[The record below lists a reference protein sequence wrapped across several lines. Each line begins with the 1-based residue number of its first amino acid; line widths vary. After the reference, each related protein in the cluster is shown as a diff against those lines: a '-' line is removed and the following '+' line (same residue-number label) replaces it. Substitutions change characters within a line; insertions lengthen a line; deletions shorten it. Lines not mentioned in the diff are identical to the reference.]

1 MPPCCP
7 CRVIASVR
15 AAFVSFGFL
24 TAVVL
29 GDRGFQALEM
39 ADAQECH
46 VCMSD
51 LLDGSPVTSLAC
63 GHTFHDYFLNQISQ
77 VKLVAVSDGA
87 FECPTCRVT
96 NAQATALEVA
106 LAAAAPA
113 SGAAAASAPAPAPA
127 AVPASA
133 AAPPAAAKAPALP
146 PPDAAAAWAY
156 MESVGYASL
165 VTTANLEAQQ
175 KALVAQKKALTK
187 QTRLKKVRVERLMS
201 TAAKTL
207 TADQLLE
214 LSSKKAAAEKAKAV
228 AKSKAKSKAKAK
240 AKA

>member
-29 GDRGFQALEM
+29 RDRGFQALEM

-96 NAQATALEVA
+96 NAQATAVEVA

-146 PPDAAAAWAY
+146 PPDAATAWAY

-175 KALVAQKKALTK
+175 KAGRTSHEQSGQNSDRRPTPGVGIEKGGSREGKSGCEVKGEVQSKSEGKSLSDVA
-187 QTRLKKVRVERLMS
+187 V
-201 TAAKTL
+201 
-207 TADQLLE
+207 
-214 LSSKKAAAEKAKAV
+214 
-228 AKSKAKSKAKAK
+228 
-240 AKA
+240 